1 MVEND
6 SIQSEQFD
14 GAGEGTLG
22 RACSWEEQRMGR
34 VESIGSSLVR
44 KRSWVG
50 ESMWVFFF
58 FSVKKVINSQSK
70 LGFRE
75 RLVGCEER
83 GEV

>member
-1 MVEND
+1 MTLKGDTGDGRNCSIFITLVEND

-22 RACSWEEQRMGR
+22 RARSWEEQGMGR

-58 FSVKKVINSQSK
+58 FSVKKVINSQ
-70 LGFRE
+70 
-75 RLVGCEER
+75 
-83 GEV
+83 